1 MNSEYSFAIVGN
13 RSMDS
18 SVDYIVPSPPSGLE
32 REGDEKELEELHVDD
47 VAQKI
52 EQVSS
57 IVHFPPSFL
66 SYNDIFAKYLLVFGW
81 FQV

>member
-1 MNSEYSFAIVGN
+1 M
-13 RSMDS
+13 
-18 SVDYIVPSPPSGLE
+18 DYIVPSPPSGLE

-52 EQVSS
+52 ELVSS
-57 IVHFPPSFL
+57 IPSFL